1 MTNPQEPIDKDERSA
16 GTLLRQ
22 GRETAGMSI
31 EQVADK
37 LNLLQSV
44 ISSLEKDCHERIRG
58 ETFVRG
64 YMRNYARLVGI
75 DDTEVVNRYNA
86 TRGSV
91 RAESRFTRRSDG
103 KNNSAGAGQVG
114 LVLVLLG
121 LAVGWLFVN
130 RESQPG
136 MLPVD
141 ATTVT
146 VETRNGTLEVP
157 LSGQPAAALANR
169 VQ

>member
-1 MTNPQEPIDKDERSA
+1 VTNSQETNDKDERSA

-37 LNLLQSV
+37 LNLLHSV
-44 ISSLEKDCHERIRG
+44 VSSLEKDCHERIRG

-91 RAESRFTRRSDG
+91 RAESRFTRRADG
-103 KNNSAGAGQVG
+103 KNNSAGAGQIG

-121 LAVGWLFVN
+121 LSVAWLSAN
-130 RESQPG
+130 REGTPAP
-136 MLPVD
+136 LPEE
-141 ATTVT
+141 AASVT
-146 VETRNGTLEVP
+146 VETRNGPLQVP
-157 LSGQPAAALANR
+157 LSGQPAVSVANR
-169 VQ
+169 AQ

>member
-44 ISSLEKDCHERIRG
+44 ISSLEKDCHDRIRG

-75 DDTEVVNRYNA
+75 DDSEVVKRYNA

-91 RAESRFTRRSDG
+91 RVESRFTRRGDG

-121 LAVGWLFVN
+121 LSVTWLFVN
-130 RESQPG
+130 RDSQPAT
-136 MLPVD
+136 LPD
-141 ATTVT
+141 DTTTVT
-146 VETRNGTLEVP
+146 VETRNGPLEVP
-157 LSGQPAAALANR
+157 LSGQPVASFADRAP
-169 VQ
+169 